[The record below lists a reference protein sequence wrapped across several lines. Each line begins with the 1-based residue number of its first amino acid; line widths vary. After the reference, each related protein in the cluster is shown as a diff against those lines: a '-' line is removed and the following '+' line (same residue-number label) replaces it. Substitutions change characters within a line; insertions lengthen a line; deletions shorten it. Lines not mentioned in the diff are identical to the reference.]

1 MFMHI
6 YRRIAQGLFIGALCL
21 LMPGCHES
29 ETATMPQ
36 ESGDD
41 LEVILTWE
49 GAVNMDA
56 WIIEPTGKGSGHGD
70 TGETAQNTG
79 NNDCGFGDAC
89 NPTACSA
96 LTCNTSEY
104 IYIPAGLALP
114 ETTEPFHY
122 YEVGISNWSTVTT
135 TMFLTI
141 KTPAETRQYR
151 CTVDGPRVSYVATIK
166 YPSGTIE
173 NQAGFVEAYC
183 K

>member
-1 MFMHI
+1 MLACI
-6 YRRIAQGLFIGALCL
+6 GRRIAKGLLLGAFCL
-21 LMPGCHES
+21 LATGCHERDS
-29 ETATMPQ
+29 VTAPQ
-36 ESGDD
+36 ERLAD
-41 LEVILTWE
+41 LEVRLTWE

-56 WIIEPTGKGSGHGD
+56 WIIEPTGKGSGHGEA
-70 TGETAQNTG
+70 GETAQNAG

-89 NPTACSA
+89 NPAACSA
-96 LTCNTSEY
+96 LTCNTPEY

-122 YEVGISNWSTVTT
+122 YDVGISNWSAVTT
-135 TMFLTI
+135 PMFLTI
-141 KTPAETRQYR
+141 KTSAETRQYR
-151 CTVDGPRVSYVATIK
+151 CIVDGPRVSYVARIK